1 MYSREERKLF
11 IVISAA
17 NPDPMYKQVTD
28 QIKDAIATGSL
39 APEAKLPSI
48 REMAAELGISPIT
61 IKRAYS
67 DLESEGFVVTRAGLG
82 SFVAGMNRE
91 RLREAKT
98 AEIREELRRIA
109 RAAAAFGVPIAEIEA
124 MVKEMK
130 EERHE

>member
-1 MYSREERKLF
+1 
-11 IVISAA
+11 
-17 NPDPMYKQVTD
+17 MYKQVTD
-28 QIKDAIATGSL
+28 QIKDAIATGAL
-39 APEAKLPSI
+39 APETKLPSI

-91 RLREAKT
+91 RLREEKAG
-98 AEIREELRRIA
+98 EIREELRRIV
-109 RAAAAFGVPIAEIEA
+109 RTAAAFGVPIAEIET
-124 MVKEMK
+124 MVSEMK